1 MSHPDAL
8 DLGPLAWVKTE
19 IDLALAR
26 ADESLEQALGASAA
40 AACVQFAQTHLH
52 QACGALSIVG
62 LDGLSQFASSLDQLL
77 GMLAHDERPIDA
89 STVDLARR
97 ALATIGNY
105 LEELVHGTPDQPL
118 RLLSLYEEIGAV
130 RGAGPLSPAELF
142 FPDLS
147 LRPARRGA
155 APAGLNEDIRQQQLR
170 THRALFQRGLLQWL
184 RTPADAAGPHAMLA
198 AVGEIEALHTGTP
211 VGVLWHA
218 AQAFLETLIHQD
230 LPARP
235 EIKRLCSQID
245 AQLKRLSD
253 IPVVVPDRLV
263 RELLYWTSQAPARSA
278 HQKDVRATWRL
289 DALLPQPGA
298 TVSAAPLA
306 ALLKTLQGLMSAAK
320 QAWDGFAEGQAVEL
334 PRFDAHLAEL
344 AAQASRLGRPALD
357 RLLRGIVEFIAWL
370 RKDPLHCNDAIAL
383 EVATALL
390 LCEAGLERGAP
401 GAGFSAHVDDT
412 VARLSALTRGEAVP
426 AAERSPAVET
436 ARRAQERDA
445 LGQLSRE
452 ILSSLAQV
460 EQVLDDFFRNEQKRA
475 PLASLAKPLKQIAG
489 AFALIGD
496 TTAVAL
502 VEDAAGTVARL
513 ADAGQ
518 SPDQGEHERLARR
531 LSALGFYV
539 EALQHGPAR
548 LERFLDPQEVEETLV
563 PAPAPAGAQAA
574 EPAASPPAAA
584 AAEAAELDAELL
596 AIFIEEAH
604 EVLATIGERL
614 GLSCSDADAREHLV
628 AIRRGFHT
636 LKGSGR
642 MVGLHDLGET
652 AWEIEQTLNRWLQLE
667 WAPSPALHRLID
679 TARATLQEWV
689 GDLEAGRA
697 QARDSAVLV
706 AEAQRLR
713 SDEGAVEASPPAG
726 PNTSP
731 EPQAITEASAEI
743 ALPEDG
749 ASPVFPAHP
758 AEAGALPACAPLDEA
773 TADAFAPSTAFG
785 DEDLLVGLE
794 IESSIFDFGDL
805 PGSDPEAALL
815 PFEPEV
821 FDFAPEA
828 SFEAAAGAPD
838 AIPADSAALP
848 AAAEREVVHIGA
860 AEISRPLYDLYVG
873 EARQHL
879 AVLHAELARLEANPT
894 LIPTEEALR
903 AAHTLAGISGTTRL
917 MPLHELARGLEHALE
932 RLRDTAQEPT
942 AEQAAL
948 LKSANDTLGAML
960 AEVVAR
966 RMPLA
971 VPELV
976 EQLDGVG
983 RETPLETGT
992 EAERAPSVRGIAS
1005 HDNLIAGQPADA
1017 GIVPSESGS
1026 PVHDELDAQLLPV
1039 FLDEGA
1045 ELLGELHAALRQ
1057 WRADG
1062 AADAAQSMARLLHTL
1077 KGSARMAGAMTLG
1090 QHVHHLESQL
1100 VAALEGGQ
1108 EPAGGLIDE
1117 LTAGLDQ
1124 AEQLIDAIAGGAPGQ
1139 PMPAPDDAA
1148 PATAAEQEGASG
1160 AATLR
1165 VRADAVDRFVNQAGE
1180 IGITRTRVAG
1190 ELRTLRRS
1198 LLDLTE
1204 NVIRLRNQ
1212 LREVEI
1218 QADVQMQSRIAR
1230 SDAHDGEFDPLE
1242 MDRYTRLQE
1251 LTRMMAESVGDV
1263 TTVQQSLLRNLDGA
1277 ELALNSQ
1284 ARLSRD
1290 LQQALMQV
1298 RMVPF
1303 DSLADRL
1310 YRVVRQSAKEL
1321 GKRAALDLRGGRI
1334 EIDRSVLEHL
1344 VAPLEHLLR
1353 NAIAHGI
1360 EHPDARRA
1368 AGKGEIGQITLSV
1381 NQEGNEIA
1389 IALADDGGGL
1399 DYGRI
1404 AERARA
1410 SGLLGADEVADEWR
1424 LTNLIFIPGFSTADS
1439 VSPLAGRGV
1448 GMDVVKSETAAAG
1461 GRIDVHAEVGRGTE
1475 FRIHLPLTLAVT
1487 QALLIRAGNRTYAI
1501 PSSMIAQ
1508 VLELKAEPL
1517 DALRREG
1524 GTEWQGRH
1532 FAYRYLPQLLGDR
1545 FTQPPEQRFN
1555 WVLLLRVG
1563 AQTLALHVD
1572 ALRGNQEIVV
1582 KNAGP
1587 QLARI
1592 VGISGATV
1600 LGDGEIVLILN
1611 PVALAS
1617 RRLAEGTATAAN
1629 AGGEAPEPL
1638 EPFEAAPVRVP
1649 TVMIVDDSLTVR
1661 KITGRLLEREGY
1673 RVVAAKDGVD
1683 ALERLL
1689 EAVPDVILSD
1699 IEMPRMDGFDLL
1711 RNIRADERTRDVPV
1725 IMITSRL
1732 ADKHREYAGRIGASH
1747 YLGKPYD
1754 EDELLGLLRT
1764 HTGQAALPP

>member
-8 DLGPLAWVKTE
+8 DLGPLTWVKTE

-26 ADESLEQALGASAA
+26 ADESLDQALGASGG

-89 STVDLARR
+89 STVELARR

-118 RLLSLYEEIGAV
+118 RLLSLYEEIGTV

-155 APAGLNEDIRQQQLR
+155 APAGLNEDVRQQQLR

-211 VGVLWHA
+211 VGVLWYA

-235 EIKRLCSQID
+235 EIKRLCSQLD

-357 RLLRGIVEFIAWL
+357 RLLRGIAEFIAWL
-370 RKDPLHCNDAIAL
+370 RKDPLRCSDPIAL

-401 GAGFSAHVDDT
+401 AAGFSAHVDDT
-412 VARLSALTRGEAVP
+412 VARLEALARGEPVP
-426 AAERSPAVET
+426 AAERSPATET

-445 LGQLSRE
+445 LGQLARE

-460 EQVLDDFFRNEQKRA
+460 EQVLDDFFRNEQKRTL
-475 PLASLAKPLKQIAG
+475 LASLAKPLGQIAG

-496 TTAVAL
+496 APAVAL

-539 EALQHGPAR
+539 EALQHGPAQ
-548 LERFLDPQEVEETLV
+548 LERFLDPQDVEETLV
-563 PAPAPAGAQAA
+563 PAPAPAGAQSA

-584 AAEAAELDAELL
+584 AAADLDAELL

-604 EVLATIGERL
+604 EVLATIGARL
-614 GLSCSDADAREHLV
+614 DLSSSDADAREHLV

-667 WAPSPALHRLID
+667 WTPSSALHRLID
-679 TARATLQEWV
+679 AARTALLEWV
-689 GDLEAGRA
+689 RDLEAGRA
-697 QARDSAVLV
+697 QARDVAALV
-706 AEAQRLR
+706 AEAQHLR
-713 SDEGAVEASPPAG
+713 SDES
-726 PNTSP
+726 
-731 EPQAITEASAEI
+731 
-743 ALPEDG
+743 
-749 ASPVFPAHP
+749 
-758 AEAGALPACAPLDEA
+758 
-773 TADAFAPSTAFG
+773 
-785 DEDLLVGLE
+785 EDLLAGLE
-794 IESSIFDFGDL
+794 IESSVFDFGDL
-805 PGSDPEAALL
+805 PGSDSEAPLL

-821 FDFAPEA
+821 FNFAPGA
-828 SFEAAAGAPD
+828 SFETAAGAPD
-838 AIPADSAALP
+838 AGPDEPAALP
-848 AAAEREVVHIGA
+848 AAAEREVVRIGA

-894 LIPTEEALR
+894 LIPAEEALR

-917 MPLHELARGLEHALE
+917 TPLHELARGLEHALE

-976 EQLDGVG
+976 EQLDDVG

-992 EAERAPSVRGIAS
+992 ETERAPSVRGLAS
-1005 HDNLIAGQPADA
+1005 HDNLIAAQPADA
-1017 GIVPSESGS
+1017 GSVPSGPGS

-1057 WRADG
+1057 WRSDG
-1062 AADAAQSMARLLHTL
+1062 AADAAQSTARLLHTL

-1124 AEQLIDAIAGGAPGQ
+1124 AEQLIDAIAGGGPAQ
-1139 PMPAPDDAA
+1139 PAPAPDDAA
-1148 PATAAEQEGASG
+1148 PATSAGQDGASG

-1212 LREVEI
+1212 LREVEL
-1218 QADVQMQSRIAR
+1218 QADVQMQSRLAR
-1230 SDAHDGEFDPLE
+1230 SDAHDGAFDPLE

-1284 ARLSRD
+1284 ARLSRN

-1321 GKRAALDLRGGRI
+1321 GKRADLDLRGGRI

-1353 NAIAHGI
+1353 NAVAHGI

-1381 NQEGNEIA
+1381 SQEGNEIA

-1410 SGLLGADEVADEWR
+1410 SGLLGADEAADEWR

-1461 GRIDVHAEVGRGTE
+1461 GRIDVHSEVGRGTE
-1475 FRIHLPLTLAVT
+1475 FRLHLPLTLAVT
-1487 QALLIRAGNRTYAI
+1487 QALLVRAGSRTYAI

-1517 DALRREG
+1517 DALRRDG

-1532 FAYRYLPQLLGDR
+1532 FAYRYLPQLLGER

-1555 WVLLLRVG
+1555 WVLLLRIG

-1587 QLARI
+1587 QLVRI

-1638 EPFEAAPVRVP
+1638 EPFEAAPVRAP
-1649 TVMIVDDSLTVR
+1649 TVMVVDDSLTVR

-1732 ADKHREYAGRIGASH
+1732 ADKHREYAGRLGANH

-1764 HTGQAALPP
+1764 HTGRAAVPAWQRVPRKPRPGSVSCYAGAARGSCDERSLPPHSCASSPRRAKMQP